1 LESQEIRVSGLD
13 LERVEHTMQALLARD
28 PRSVTYHDRSTGE
41 VVQVSVEAASSRSG
55 MLPAFLAAGQ
65 VVWRDIT
72 GAGFE
77 LDIVRDPEALLGF
90 RVRSVGAVSFA
101 TVMLATM
108 EATEQAAC
116 SGAIVVNAFGPIW
129 SDAARS
135 RAAAAARPEAAGPA
149 P

>member
-1 LESQEIRVSGLD
+1 LEPQEIRVNGLD
-13 LERVEHTMQALLARD
+13 LDQMERTMLVLLTRD
-28 PRSVTYHDRSTGE
+28 PRPVTYHDRSTGE
-41 VVQVSVEAASSRSG
+41 VVQVSPEAASSRSG
-55 MLPAFLAAGQ
+55 LLPAFLAAGQ

-72 GAGFE
+72 GAGFD

-90 RVRSVGAVSFA
+90 RVRSVGAMSFA

-116 SGAIVVNAFGPIW
+116 SGAIVVNVFGPIW
-129 SDAARS
+129 SDGARS
-135 RAAAAARPEAAGPA
+135 RAAAARPEAAGPA